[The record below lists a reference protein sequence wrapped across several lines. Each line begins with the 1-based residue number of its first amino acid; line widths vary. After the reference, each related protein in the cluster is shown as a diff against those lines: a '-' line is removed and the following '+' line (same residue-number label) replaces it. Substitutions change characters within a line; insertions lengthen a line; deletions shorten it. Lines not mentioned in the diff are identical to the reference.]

1 MVGIAWVERLRRG
14 AGVDPWRRLERVE
27 GKIGSGVRKESRVDM
42 TKAKAAIMM
51 VRGQRDLKKA
61 SKETGRFPMR
71 AKGFKNKG
79 EHASSLLIQSH
90 KPETSNIW
98 RLVVTHDRCQAVERT
113 TRTP

>member
-90 KPETSNIW
+90 KPDFKYRDS
-98 RLVVTHDRCQAVERT
+98 
-113 TRTP
+113 